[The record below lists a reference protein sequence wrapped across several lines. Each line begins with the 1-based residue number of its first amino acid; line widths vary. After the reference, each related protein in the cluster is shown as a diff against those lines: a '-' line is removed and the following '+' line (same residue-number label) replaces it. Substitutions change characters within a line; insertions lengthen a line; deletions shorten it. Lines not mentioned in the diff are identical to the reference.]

1 MQRILVRTPYAQLDD
16 AMEQLSGAVAP
27 ERITLLWDAAV
38 AMGEWV
44 GFCLTLVDGTP
55 VLEGSGMCEEMV
67 DLGEG
72 TPGPCRYRLV
82 LTQLDLDPDNALVH
96 DRIVRARF
104 RAAARRSVV
113 PPQRDPFD
121 RGVVQPPRDPAPRSA
136 PPPATQG
143 APRVFGRPSE
153 HPPEPGDPHD
163 RPTLVG
169 PAPKPL
175 RATVPELEIDL
186 DPLFEERSARG
197 DRSDAPPP
205 RRPGSH
211 PPKPEPLALQVPPAL
226 AYRAE
231 RLIPRLVQI
240 RGVAV
245 LELPSTEGVLRHAL
259 RVGLAALEAQIEA
272 SGEPSATG
280 E

>member
-16 AMEQLSGAVAP
+16 AMDQLSGAVAE

-38 AMGEWV
+38 ATGEWV
-44 GFCLTLVDGTP
+44 RFCLALVDGTP
-55 VLEGSGMCEEMV
+55 VLEGSAMCEEMV

-104 RAAARRSVV
+104 RAAARRSVA
-113 PPQRDPFD
+113 PTQRDPVD
-121 RGVVQPPRDPAPRSA
+121 RSIAPTQRDPNPGSVPA
-136 PPPATQG
+136 PATQG
-143 APRVFGRPSE
+143 ALRVFGRPSE
-153 HPPEPGDPHD
+153 RPPRPGDPHD

-169 PAPKPL
+169 PAPMPL
-175 RATVPELEIDL
+175 RATLPDLEIDL
-186 DPLFEERSARG
+186 DPLFDERGARGERSE
-197 DRSDAPPP
+197 PPAV
-205 RRPGSH
+205 RRPGSY
-211 PPKPEPLALQVPPAL
+211 PPRPEPLALDVPPAL
-226 AYRAE
+226 VYRAE

-259 RVGLAALEAQIEA
+259 RVGLAVLEAQVD
-272 SGEPSATG
+272 GGREPSPAG